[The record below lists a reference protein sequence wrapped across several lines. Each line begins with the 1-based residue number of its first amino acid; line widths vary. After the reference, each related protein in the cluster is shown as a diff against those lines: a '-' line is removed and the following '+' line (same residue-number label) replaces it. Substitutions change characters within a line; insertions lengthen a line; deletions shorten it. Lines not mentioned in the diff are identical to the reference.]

1 MKNKTY
7 DRLKWVSLVLLP
19 ALSVLYVGLGQLWG
33 VPAVEQVVG
42 SIALLDTVLGLL
54 LGTSSK
60 KYQALTDSPT
70 VMGELVVQQD
80 VDGTPTGVLIDP
92 YDKVPVFREGSL
104 AAFKVTRKPLA

>member
-19 ALSVLYVGLGQLWG
+19 ALSVLYVGLGELWN
-33 VPAVEQVVG
+33 VPAVREVVG
-42 SIALLDTVLGLL
+42 TIALIDTVLGLL

-70 VMGELVVQQD
+70 VMGELVVEQD
-80 VDGTPTGVLIDP
+80 FDGTPTRVMVDP

-104 AAFKVTRKPLA
+104 AAFKVTRKPLE